1 MNKKEGLAP
10 EIQAILESVQRREPP
25 GERIEVS
32 ARSLPEALRKSRERG
47 NIPIIAEIKPT
58 SPTTEKVRYEDPVEI
73 AISMVKN
80 GATALSVLTEPEHF
94 HGSIESLERVRKAVD
109 VPILRKDFILNE
121 MQLDAVESD
130 IILIIASFVE
140 EIDKLVLAAKRRGF
154 QVLVEVHSEE
164 EIEVAIRSGADI
176 IGINNRNIK
185 NLEVDLNTFKRLAP
199 KVPSG
204 VVLIAESGI
213 NNEADAIMMYES
225 GADGLL
231 IGTAIMEGDIGENT
245 KRFAQIGI

>member
-1 MNKKEGLAP
+1 MNKKESLAP
-10 EIQAILESVQRREPP
+10 EIQAILESARRRRPP
-25 GERIEVS
+25 DDRVEVS
-32 ARSLPEALRKSRERG
+32 ARSLPEALEKSRTRG
-47 NIPIIAEIKPT
+47 HIPIIAEIKPT
-58 SPTTEKVRYEDPVEI
+58 SPTTEGIRHDDPVEM

-80 GATALSVLTEPEHF
+80 GATALSVLTEPDHF
-94 HGSIESLERVRKAVD
+94 HGSIESLERVRKAVE

-130 IILIIASFVE
+130 IVLIIASFVE
-140 EIDKLVLAAKRRGF
+140 EIDKLVLAAKQRGF

-164 EIEVAIRSGADI
+164 EIGMAIGAGAEI

-199 KVPSG
+199 KVPSD
-204 VVLIAESGI
+204 VILIAESGI
-213 NNEADAIMMYES
+213 KNVADARTMYEE

-231 IGTAIMEGDIGENT
+231 IGTAIMQGNIGENT
-245 KRFAQIGI
+245 KRFAQIEI

>member
-1 MNKKEGLAP
+1 
-10 EIQAILESVQRREPP
+10 
-25 GERIEVS
+25 
-32 ARSLPEALRKSRERG
+32 
-47 NIPIIAEIKPT
+47 
-58 SPTTEKVRYEDPVEI
+58 
-73 AISMVKN
+73 
-80 GATALSVLTEPEHF
+80 
-94 HGSIESLERVRKAVD
+94 
-109 VPILRKDFILNE
+109 
-121 MQLDAVESD
+121 
-130 IILIIASFVE
+130 
-140 EIDKLVLAAKRRGF
+140 
-154 QVLVEVHSEE
+154 VLVEVHSEE

-199 KVPSG
+199 KVPSD

>member
-1 MNKKEGLAP
+1 MNKKERLAP
-10 EIQAILESVQRREPP
+10 EIQAILESAQRRGSP

-58 SPTTEKVRYEDPVEI
+58 SPTTERVRYEDPVKM
-73 AISMVKN
+73 AVSMVKN
-80 GATALSVLTEPEHF
+80 GATAISVLTEPEHF

-164 EIEVAIRSGADI
+164 EIEVAIRAGADI

-199 KVPSG
+199 KVPSD
-204 VVLIAESGI
+204 VILIAESGI

-245 KRFAQIGI
+245 KRFAQIEI